1 MQPWRIALLALSISL
16 SGSALAD
23 DIVVTGRPLKQT
35 AAELEEC
42 IKQHCSPD
50 KDVAATLAHAE
61 NQFISGDYAGSR
73 TTLKK
78 SLGRNRQFGR
88 TYPVPVSDLL
98 RANGRIAEHVGEAK
112 DFQLSMLDVRDT
124 LKSAFGADDFRT
136 LLAQIGV
143 ADSRAKL
150 GFPDEAERGYRAVE
164 QRAIGLNQNRIAT
177 LARLRQALVLRV
189 RYEDNPTPETRRKLD
204 AVLDSVSLHPLSGAE
219 DFAIAAEVIRARV
232 DRKVGV
238 AASTEALIRVFAQT
252 GGADRP
258 MLLYAEPLS
267 RIDLTKDAGG
277 DIQSTSAWQR
287 YSTNGQGSWADIGF
301 WIGVDGHVTDIEVL
315 RSNGSKDWLNPVTGN
330 IAKRV
335 YAPLKQGEGAR
346 AGFYMVERYTLTA
359 RFSDDVTGSHL
370 RMRESVPRVE
380 MIDLT
385 PENYEAPA
393 KKG

>member
-1 MQPWRIALLALSISL
+1 MQPWRTALLALAMNF
-16 SGSALAD
+16 SGSLQAD

-50 KDVAATLAHAE
+50 KDVSATLAHAE
-61 NQFISGDYAGSR
+61 NQFVSGDYSGSR

-78 SLGRNRQFGR
+78 SLRRNRQHSES
-88 TYPVPVSDLL
+88 YPVPVSDLL
-98 RANGRIAEHVGEAK
+98 RANGRIAEQVGEAK
-112 DFQLSMLDVRDT
+112 DYQLSMLDVRDT

-150 GFPDEAERGYRAVE
+150 GFPDEAERGYRSVE
-164 QRAIGLNQNRIAT
+164 QRALGLNQNRIVT
-177 LARLRQALVLRV
+177 LARLRQAVIVRA
-189 RYEDNPTPETRRKLD
+189 RYEENPTTELRQQVD
-204 AVLDSVSLHPLSGAE
+204 AMLNAVSLHPLAGAE
-219 DFAIAAEVIRARV
+219 DFAVVAEVMRARL
-232 DRKVGV
+232 DRKSGNV
-238 AASTEALIRVFAQT
+238 ASTEAVIRAFART

-258 MLLYAEPLS
+258 ILLISEPLS
-267 RIDLTKDAGG
+267 RIDLTKDTGG

-287 YSTNGQGSWADIGF
+287 YSTNGQGAWADVGF
-301 WIGVDGHVTDIEVL
+301 WVGADGHVGDIEVL
-315 RSNGSKDWLNPVTGN
+315 RSNGSKDWLKPITEN

-346 AGFYMVERYTLTA
+346 PGFYMVERYTLTA

-385 PENYEAPA
+385 PENFEAPA
-393 KKG
+393 KKS